1 MLRHLAIAT
10 AIALGS
16 VVVAAP
22 AFAQDASSAQ
32 PANASTPQAVLQ
44 NVIDQLNT
52 QIADHKAEL
61 QNNHG
66 KLVALINQIFL
77 PHFDTDWASILV
89 LGMHARE
96 ASPDQRSRFAK
107 AFSSSLINR
116 YAEGLLGYSKGAIKV
131 LPFQGELND
140 KYTVVK
146 TVATTDDKKQIAVN
160 FVFHKTADGQWKA
173 YDVIIEGIS
182 YITNYRNQVD
192 AQIKKEGLDGLIKE
206 LETQGDKAL
215 QQMEQ
220 NEKGNKGN
228 GAK

>member
-16 VVVAAP
+16 VAAAP
-22 AFAQDASSAQ
+22 VFAQSASSAQ
-32 PANASTPQAVLQ
+32 SSKASTPQAV
-44 NVIDQLNT
+44 VEDITHQLDT

-61 QNNHG
+61 QNNKP
-66 KLVALINQIFL
+66 KLITLINQIFT

-96 ASPDQRSRFAK
+96 ATPDQRSRFAK
-107 AFSSSLINR
+107 AFYNSLTKR
-116 YAEGLLGYSKGAIKV
+116 YAEGLLSYTKGTVKV
-131 LPFQGELND
+131 LPFTGEVNP

-146 TVATTDDKKQIAVN
+146 TQVNTSDNASDNKTVAVN
-160 FVFHKTADGQWKA
+160 YVFHQTNDGQWKA

-192 AQIKKEGLDGLIKE
+192 AQIKKEGLDALIKE

-220 NEKGNKGN
+220 ENKAH

>member
-1 MLRHLAIAT
+1 MLRQLAIAT

-16 VVVAAP
+16 VIAVP
-22 AFAQDASSAQ
+22 AFAQSASSAQ
-32 PANASTPQAVLQ
+32 PSNASSPQAV
-44 NVIDQLNT
+44 VEEITHQLDT

-61 QNNHG
+61 QNNKP
-66 KLVALINQIFL
+66 KLVGLINEIFR

-96 ASPDQRSRFAK
+96 ATPDQRARFAK
-107 AFSSSLINR
+107 AFYNSLTSR
-116 YAEGLLGYSKGAIKV
+116 YAEGLLNYSKGTVKV
-131 LPFQGELND
+131 LPFTGEVNP

-146 TVATTDDKKQIAVN
+146 TSVTTDDKKQISVN
-160 FVFHKTADGQWKA
+160 FVFHQAADGQWKA
-173 YDVIIEGIS
+173 YDVIVEGIS

-192 AQIKKEGLDGLIKE
+192 AEIKKEGLDKLIAD

-215 QQMEQ
+215 GKMEQ
-220 NEKGNKGN
+220 ETKGN

>member
-10 AIALGS
+10 ALALGS
-16 VVVAAP
+16 VVIAAP
-22 AFAQDASSAQ
+22 AFAQSASSAQ
-32 PANASTPQAVLQ
+32 PSSASSPQAV
-44 NVIDQLNT
+44 VEDITHQLDT
-52 QIADHKAEL
+52 QIADHKAQL
-61 QNNHG
+61 QNNKP

-96 ASPDQRSRFAK
+96 ATPEQRSRFAK
-107 AFSSSLINR
+107 AFYNSLTNR
-116 YAEGLLGYSKGAIKV
+116 YAEGLLSYTKGTVKI
-131 LPFQGELND
+131 LPFTGDVNP

-146 TVATTDDKKQIAVN
+146 TQMNTSDNKPVAVN
-160 FVFHKTADGQWKA
+160 FVFHQTADGQWKA
-173 YDVIIEGIS
+173 YDIIIEGIS

-192 AQIKKEGLDGLIKE
+192 AQIKKEGLDKLTAD

-220 NEKGNKGN
+220 QNKGSKAN
-228 GAK
+228 GAD

>member
-16 VVVAAP
+16 VVVMP
-22 AFAQDASSAQ
+22 AFAQSASSAQ
-32 PANASTPQAVLQ
+32 SSNASTPQAV
-44 NVIDQLNT
+44 VEDITHQLDT
-52 QIADHKAEL
+52 QIADHKAQL
-61 QNNHG
+61 QNNKP
-66 KLVALINQIFL
+66 KLVATINQIFL

-107 AFSSSLINR
+107 AFYTSLTNR
-116 YAEGLLGYSKGAIKV
+116 YAEGLLSYTKGTVKV
-131 LPFQGELND
+131 LPFSGDVNP

-146 TVATTDDKKQIAVN
+146 TQVSTDDNKTVAVN
-160 FVFHKTADGQWKA
+160 YVFHQAADGQWKA

-192 AQIKKEGLDGLIKE
+192 AEIKKEGLDKLIAD

-215 QQMEQ
+215 GQLEQ
-220 NEKGNKGN
+220 EDKGN

>member
-16 VVVAAP
+16 VVIAAP
-22 AFAQDASSAQ
+22 AFAQAASSAQ
-32 PANASTPQAVLQ
+32 PSTAATPQAV
-44 NVIDQLNT
+44 VEDITHQLDT

-61 QNNHG
+61 QSNKP
-66 KLVALINQIFL
+66 KLVAEINRIFL

-96 ASPDQRSRFAK
+96 ATPEQRARFAK
-107 AFSSSLINR
+107 AFYTSLTNR
-116 YAEGLLGYSKGAIKV
+116 YAEGLLSYAKGAVKV
-131 LPFQGELND
+131 LPFAGEIND
-140 KYTVVK
+140 KYTVVR
-146 TVATTDDKKQIAVN
+146 TQVTTSDNKPIAVN
-160 FVFHKTADGQWKA
+160 YVFHKAADGQWKA

-192 AQIKKEGLDGLIKE
+192 AEIKKDGLDNLIQK
-206 LETQGDKAL
+206 LETQGDQAL

-220 NEKGNKGN
+220 EGKPSGGK
-228 GAK
+228 

>member
-1 MLRHLAIAT
+1 MLRQLAIAT

-16 VVVAAP
+16 VVAVAP
-22 AFAQDASSAQ
+22 AFAQSASSAQ
-32 PANASTPQAVLQ
+32 SSNASTPQAV
-44 NVIDQLNT
+44 VEDITHQLDT

-61 QNNHG
+61 QNNKP
-66 KLVALINQIFL
+66 KLVDEINKIFL
-77 PHFDTDWASILV
+77 PYFDTDWASILV

-107 AFSSSLINR
+107 AFYNSLTNR
-116 YAEGLLGYSKGAIKV
+116 YAEGLLDYSKGTVKV
-131 LPFQGELND
+131 LPFAGEVNP

-146 TVATTDDKKQIAVN
+146 TMVTTDDKKQIAVN
-160 FVFHKTADGQWKA
+160 YVFHQTADGQWKA

-192 AQIKKEGLDGLIKE
+192 AQIKKEGLDSLIKE

-220 NEKGNKGN
+220 ENKGN

>member
-1 MLRHLAIAT
+1 MLRQLAIAT

-22 AFAQDASSAQ
+22 AFAQSASGAQ
-32 PANASTPQAVLQ
+32 TSNAQPQAV
-44 NVIDQLNT
+44 VEDITHQLDT

-61 QNNHG
+61 QNNKT

-107 AFSSSLINR
+107 AFYTSLTSR
-116 YAEGLLGYSKGAIKV
+116 YAEGLLSYTKGTVKV
-131 LPFQGELND
+131 LPFSGDVNP

-146 TVATTDDKKQIAVN
+146 TQVTTDDKKQIAVN
-160 FVFHKTADGQWKA
+160 YVFHQAADGQWKA
-173 YDVIIEGIS
+173 YDVIVEGIS

-192 AQIKKEGLDGLIKE
+192 AEIKKEGLDKLIAD

-220 NEKGNKGN
+220 ENKGN
-228 GAK
+228 GTK

>member
-16 VVVAAP
+16 VVIAAP

-32 PANASTPQAVLQ
+32 APDTSTPQQVVQ
-44 NVIDQLNT
+44 GIIDSLNT

-61 QNNHG
+61 QNNKT
-66 KLVALINQIFL
+66 KLVSLINQILL

-96 ASPDQRSRFAK
+96 ATPEQRSRFAK
-107 AFSSSLINR
+107 AFYNSLTNR
-116 YAEGLLGYSKGAIKV
+116 YAEGLLNYSKGSIKL

-146 TVATTDDKKQIAVN
+146 TQAVTDDKKQIAVN

-173 YDVIIEGIS
+173 YDVIVEGIS

-192 AQIKKEGLDGLIKE
+192 AEIKKEGLDKLTGD

-220 NEKGNKGN
+220 ENKGN